1 MKRKSRYARTSR
13 LLVFLLCALLLA
25 GMMPSFGALG
35 DAKNRK
41 GNLVV
46 SLLTSVDDLP
56 KNKNVTYTI
65 YKVGDPAPETAAGWK
80 FDENLSESTSTKEI
94 TDIIEAKLNSD
105 MQVAVNK
112 LADAMTDKYKVDT
125 LNLSNGSAT
134 SKDLDY
140 GIYLGVLTEAPE
152 GMTSNPALV
161 TIPMW
166 NADKTNL
173 QYTVPVSVKDTYTG
187 DLTISKT
194 VVSADKADESKIYSF
209 TIALLTK
216 DGKPFTPDQKF
227 KTSAGT
233 EVEFKAGVAT
243 LSVQGGHSRTIFDL
257 PHGTRYTV
265 TEVDSQG
272 LLPDQA
278 VINGSIAGASQ
289 TAAFTNT
296 QTGVDRK
303 DNEVTVTKTDGSEQI
318 SGAEFTLYDDET
330 PIKKYTGGQFKIS
343 TDDLPQSILPAVGD
357 TKELTLKET
366 SAPVGYTGSSAEY
379 KVVIAAK
386 DATAMN
392 STRNTLVTTTTY
404 TITIE
409 DKNAITVVNTPIPGV
424 RREDDAVTVTKTDG
438 VNQLPGAIFTL
449 YDGEKEITTFE
460 GGQFEIST
468 ANEKLKDVLPA
479 AGGSKK
485 LTLKETT
492 APTGYKASTT
502 AYTVEIKA
510 SEKSLWS
517 NGHAELVTITTY
529 SITIN
534 GRKSISI
541 DNTPITDVARKDNEV
556 TVTKTDGTAQIS
568 GATFTLYD
576 GDNVITTYTKSQF
589 TISTADDALK
599 DILPAVGGTKELTLK
614 ETSVPTGYNGS
625 DTEYKVVITASDSS
639 PAWNAEKT
647 KQITT
652 TTYNIS
658 INGQDSVVVVNT
670 PITDVSRKDSKVTVT
685 KTDGSA
691 QIEGATF
698 TLYDGDKAIST
709 YTGKQFEIS
718 TADEKLQSILPEADK
733 VRTLTLKETTAPT
746 GYTGSS
752 VEYKVEITA
761 SESTAWN
768 ADHTKEITTTAYTIS
783 IDGKDAL
790 TVPNEPITGVEE
802 QHGAV
807 TVYKVNDSQQALAGA
822 EFTLYSGGTAIKTYG
837 GANVSTIVISTKD
850 TELSKYLPA
859 VGESAK
865 LTLKETKAP
874 AGYTAT
880 DQTYEVV
887 LSTSSSQG
895 WNRDH
900 TKYITTTTYGI
911 TIGDGKNSVTVVN
924 TVTPT
929 TTPPD
934 DDVPP
939 APPAPTPEPTV
950 DITGTKVWVD
960 ESNAH
965 KTRPDSITV
974 TLLADGSPVNATPSW
989 SKSGDRWTF
998 TFSGLP
1004 KFNSGGN
1011 EITYSVQETPV
1022 QGYKSSVSGMTITN
1036 SLEPQEPKEYTEIS
1050 GAKTWNDNGNESGK
1064 RPTNITVR
1072 LYRDGVEIESRT
1084 VTAGT
1089 DWKYTFGS
1097 LPVDDGYGNIYA
1109 YEVREDGVKG
1119 YYTRVDD
1126 MSVTN
1131 SVIDG
1136 STPPTPTTEDGTPPP
1151 EGLTPNVPQK
1161 PEDVPERKTGTP
1173 VPHFEEKTDEELE
1186 ELFDMFGY
1194 GTPLYGMLGTGDQVP
1209 VWVWIC
1215 AGAGALALILFIA
1228 TGRKKKKA
1236 K

>member
-1 MKRKSRYARTSR
+1 MKRKSRYARASR

-35 DAKNRK
+35 DAKSHT
-41 GNLVV
+41 G
-46 SLLTSVDDLP
+46 SLTFKLKTDVKKLP
-56 KNKNVTYTI
+56 KDAVIEYTL
-65 YKVGDPAPETAAGWK
+65 YKVATAAPATTAGWA
-80 FDENLSESTSTKEI
+80 FDDALTRYGDSIIKAGND
-94 TDIIEAKLNSD
+94 TDLQKS
-105 MQVAVNK
+105 VNA
-112 LADAMTDKYKVDT
+112 LADAITRNDATAKKYFVAKKRFSNVDGQAIF
-125 LNLSNGSAT
+125 SQ
-134 SKDLDY
+134 LDF
-140 GIYLGVLTEAPE
+140 GVYLGVLTTAPN
-152 GMTSNPALV
+152 GLTANPSLYTIPSWNTDKTKLLYDLDVNVKDVYLV
-161 TIPMW
+161 TE
-166 NADKTNL
+166 D
-173 QYTVPVSVKDTYTG
+173 VREDDT
-187 DLTISKT
+187 
-194 VVSADKADESKIYSF
+194 
-209 TIALLTK
+209 
-216 DGKPFTPDQKF
+216 
-227 KTSAGT
+227 
-233 EVEFKAGVAT
+233 
-243 LSVQGGHSRTIFDL
+243 
-257 PHGTRYTV
+257 
-265 TEVDSQG
+265 
-272 LLPDQA
+272 
-278 VINGSIAGASQ
+278 
-289 TAAFTNT
+289 
-296 QTGVDRK
+296 
-303 DNEVTVTKTDGSEQI
+303 VTVTKTDGIIEI
-318 SGAEFTLYDDET
+318 PGAEFTLYDADGT
-330 PIKKYTGGQFKIS
+330 TVLNTYTGGQFSIS
-343 TDDLPQSILPAVGD
+343 TADLPQNVLPV
-357 TKELTLKET
+357 TSPKTLTLKET
-366 SAPVGYTGSSAEY
+366 GVPKGYKGDSTAY
-379 KVVIAAK
+379 PVVISV
-386 DATAMN
+386 
-392 STRNTLVTTTTY
+392 STKPAYNADRTKLITTTTY
-404 TITIE
+404 
-409 DKNAITVVNTPIPGV
+409 
-424 RREDDAVTVTKTDG
+424 
-438 VNQLPGAIFTL
+438 
-449 YDGEKEITTFE
+449 
-460 GGQFEIST
+460 
-468 ANEKLKDVLPA
+468 
-479 AGGSKK
+479 
-485 LTLKETT
+485 
-492 APTGYKASTT
+492 
-502 AYTVEIKA
+502 
-510 SEKSLWS
+510 
-517 NGHAELVTITTY
+517 
-529 SITIN
+529 SIRIN
-534 GRKSISI
+534 DRKSIDIS
-541 DNTPITDVARKDNEV
+541 NPPITDVARKNNEV

-568 GATFTLYD
+568 GAIFKLFD
-576 GDNVITTYTKSQF
+576 GTTEIKEYTGGQF
-589 TISTADDALK
+589 KINTADLPEN
-599 DILPAVGGTKELTLK
+599 ILPKVGDSKALTLK
-614 ETSVPTGYNGS
+614 ETSVPTGYTGS
-625 DTEYKVVITASDSS
+625 DTEYKVEITASESTD
-639 PAWNAEKT
+639 WNADHT
-647 KQITT
+647 KLVTT
-652 TTYNIS
+652 TTYNIF
-658 INGQDSVVVVNT
+658 INGQDSATIVNT
-670 PITDVSRKDSKVTVT
+670 PITDFYREDDAVTVT
-685 KTDGSA
+685 KTDGST
-691 QIEGATF
+691 QLDGATF
-698 TLYDGDKAIST
+698 TLYDGNKVIT
-709 YTGKQFEIS
+709 TFTGKQFEIS
-718 TADEKLQSILPEADK
+718 TANEKLQRFLPSMNNTK
-733 VRTLTLKETTAPT
+733 TLILKETTVPT
-746 GYTGSS
+746 GYTGSKA
-752 VEYKVEITA
+752 EYKVEITA

-822 EFTLYSGGTAIKTYG
+822 EFTLYSDGTAIKTYG

-895 WNRDH
+895 WNRNH
-900 TKYITTTTYGI
+900 TSYITTTTYGI
-911 TIGDGKNSVTVVN
+911 TIGGGKNSITVTN
-924 TVTPT
+924 EPTPT